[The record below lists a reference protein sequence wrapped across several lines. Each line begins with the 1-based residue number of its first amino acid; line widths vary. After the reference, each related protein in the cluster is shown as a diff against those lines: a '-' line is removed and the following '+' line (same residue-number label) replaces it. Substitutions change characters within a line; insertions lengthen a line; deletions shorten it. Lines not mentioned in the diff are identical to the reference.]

1 MALRALAVLA
11 TVLLVACSAAAPEP
25 MPAEAVRFGGVSI
38 ECGGDRG
45 LSEHECQAWGE
56 ELLSSGPIETTAL
69 VMTYRTGN
77 SRCAADYFAAHGQML
92 MTAAARC
99 PAP

>member
-1 MALRALAVLA
+1 MAFRALVLA
-11 TVLLVACSAAAPEP
+11 TVLLVACSPAAPEP
-25 MPAEAVRFGGVSI
+25 MPAEAVRFPEVSI

-45 LSEHECQAWGE
+45 LTERECQAWGD
-56 ELLSSGPIETTAL
+56 ELLSSGPIETTTL

-77 SRCAADYFAAHGQML
+77 ARCAADYFAANGQML